1 MIESFSTLIQFLSA
15 IYLTL
20 SFDNILFRGLWSMKY
35 VPPILNEITKLV
47 NNKSLETEIK
57 EKIKSNA
64 HLIERQSRNR
74 GIFVL
79 IYCLFIMICIGIEKN
94 ESNNITFLSIFY
106 LKTAIVSIAVVICT
120 FLPKLLHNRI
130 ICIFIIWA
138 VIIFLYIITDFNI
151 STTNVWIIRI
161 QKNIGYLVLSV
172 ILIPLLYQLYINW
185 LYSIK
190 YYGLLVEKI
199 RNEHQTYTKAMQA
212 SCREDVPAE
221 YKDAITKTFFDTQ
234 STPANQ
240 QDIKVSN
247 ILSEFKN
254 RLLISIQLPS
264 FYAISKFAFRTI
276 FKKEELEIPSYQ
288 ESQINGEEIPIPS
301 SQEENKEDDDSLRE
315 KVMEYESITIKPAIK
330 DYCKENGIDEILFK
344 KMRTKILS
352 KQSRQIK
359 YMDGKYQIIVR
370 K

>member
-1 MIESFSTLIQFLSA
+1 
-15 IYLTL
+15 
-20 SFDNILFRGLWSMKY
+20 MKY

-64 HLIERQSRNR
+64 NLIERQSRNR

-79 IYCLFIMICIGIEKN
+79 IYCLIIMICMGIEKN
-94 ESNNITFLSIFY
+94 ECNNVAFLPAFY
-106 LKTAIVSIAVVICT
+106 LKIAFISIIVIICT
-120 FLPKLLHNRI
+120 FLSQIWHKRI
-130 ICIFIIWA
+130 IYTFIIWA
-138 VIIFLYIITDFNI
+138 FIIFLSIITDFNI
-151 STTNVWIIRI
+151 STTNIWIIRI
-161 QKNIGYLVLSV
+161 QRNIGYLILSI
-172 ILIPLLYQLYINW
+172 ILIPLFYQLYINW

-190 YYGLLVEKI
+190 YYGLLVENI
-199 RNEHQTYTKAMQA
+199 RHEHQIYTKAMQA

-276 FKKEELEIPSYQ
+276 LKKEELEIPSYQ

-301 SQEENKEDDDSLRE
+301 SQEENKEDDDFLRE
-315 KVMEYESITIKPAIK
+315 KVMAYESITIKPAIK

-344 KMRTKILS
+344 KMRAKILS

>member
-64 HLIERQSRNR
+64 NLIEKQSRNR

-79 IYCLFIMICIGIEKN
+79 IYCLFIMICMGIEKN
-94 ESNNITFLSIFY
+94 ECNSVAFLPIFY
-106 LKTAIVSIAVVICT
+106 LKIAFVSIIVIICT
-120 FLPKLLHNRI
+120 FLSQIWHKRI
-130 ICIFIIWA
+130 IFTFIIWTI
-138 VIIFLYIITDFNI
+138 VIFLFIITDFNI
-151 STTNVWIIRI
+151 STTNIWIIRI
-161 QKNIGYLVLSV
+161 QRNIGYLILSI
-172 ILIPLLYQLYINW
+172 ILIPLFYQLYINW

-212 SCREDVPAE
+212 SCPEDVPTE
-221 YKDAITKTFFDTQ
+221 YKDAITKTFFQTQ

-247 ILSEFKN
+247 ILFEFKK
-254 RLLISIQLPS
+254 RLLVSIQIPS
-264 FYAISKFAFRTI
+264 FYTISKFALKTL
-276 FKKEELEIPSYQ
+276 FKREELEIPSYQ

-301 SQEENKEDDDSLRE
+301 SQEENKDNDDYLRG
-315 KVMEYESITIKPAIK
+315 KVTEYESITIKPAIR
-330 DYCKENGIDEILFK
+330 DYCKENGIDEISFK
-344 KMRTKILS
+344 KMRAKILS

-359 YMDGKYQIIVR
+359 YQITI
-370 K
+370 KK